1 MVKELD
7 VRLFDGEELSN
18 RERARRLVPKLKA
31 LADENRAILALLLAE
46 RPRTVKELQEATG
59 LSQTLVSHHLRPL
72 REEALVKVVP
82 RGRSNVYALCC
93 EELGMPVRW
102 LASLAALTP
111 EGAQACCLSEED
123 PDVSGTAIADRD
135 L

>member
-1 MVKELD
+1 MVRELD
-7 VRLFDGEELSN
+7 VRLLEGEELSN
-18 RERARRLVPKLKA
+18 KERARRLVPKLKA

-59 LSQTLVSHHLRPL
+59 LSQTLISHHLRPL
-72 REEALVKVVP
+72 REEALVRVVP

-93 EELGMPVRW
+93 EEFGMPVRW

-111 EGAQACCLSEED
+111 EGAQACCLSDED
-123 PDVSGTAIADRD
+123 GESI
-135 L
+135 